1 MSINRAD
8 QHDEDKLKRWLSAL
22 LEESSNDFPIYAL
35 FLVSE
40 SDQYAH
46 DIFRGFRR
54 QFEQSGA
61 GFQHLVILGQHGISK
76 SELGL
81 LRSLKL
87 LPEWVPCL
95 IVFVAGD
102 PTLFKRIKLPGGA
115 CDNQF
120 YWKTPRAWDVVLAGV
135 VATSKQSDWDVTDFS
150 NCPHGSVK
158 ELLEDVLDNL

>member
-22 LEESSNDFPIYAL
+22 LEESSNDFPIHAL

-46 DIFRGFRR
+46 DIFRGFRSK
-54 QFEQSGA
+54 FEQSGA

-81 LRSLKL
+81 LSCLEL
-87 LPEWVPCL
+87 LPECVPCL

-102 PTLFKRIKLPGGA
+102 PTLFKNIKL
-115 CDNQF
+115 
-120 YWKTPRAWDVVLAGV
+120 
-135 VATSKQSDWDVTDFS
+135 
-150 NCPHGSVK
+150 
-158 ELLEDVLDNL
+158 LLEDF